1 MIPLGAFVPALVTL
15 LVTVGPLDTA
25 ALFAVLTARVSVPE
39 RRRIAVR
46 AVAIATVVLA
56 GFAVGGAALFKL
68 LGIGMPAFRLA
79 GGFLL
84 LLVSVDLVF
93 AKPTG
98 LSSITTAE
106 AREAEE
112 PHDIT
117 VFPLAIPLIAGPG
130 SLTALVLLMGP
141 PPWAHS
147 TDIAVL
153 AALAVVMAATLVSL
167 LLAGQLVRVLRLTGV
182 NVVARVSGVVL
193 AALAMQFMLDGLHLS
208 GVFAGLR

>member
-1 MIPLGAFVPALVTL
+1 MSLLGTFVPALVTL

-25 ALFAVLTARVSVPE
+25 ALFAVLTAREGPE
-39 RRRIAVR
+39 QRRRLALRGVT
-46 AVAIATVVLA
+46 VASVVLA
-56 GFAVGGAALFKL
+56 GFALGGAALFKL

-93 AKPTG
+93 AHPTG

-112 PHDIT
+112 PHDIS

-141 PPWAHS
+141 PPWAW
-147 TDIAVL
+147 TTAAPVL
-153 AALAVVMAATLVSL
+153 AALAIVMAATLACL
-167 LLAGQLVRVLRLTGV
+167 LLAGQLIRVLRLTGV

-193 AALAMQFMLDGLHLS
+193 AALAMQFVLDGLKGS
-208 GVFAGLR
+208 GLFLR